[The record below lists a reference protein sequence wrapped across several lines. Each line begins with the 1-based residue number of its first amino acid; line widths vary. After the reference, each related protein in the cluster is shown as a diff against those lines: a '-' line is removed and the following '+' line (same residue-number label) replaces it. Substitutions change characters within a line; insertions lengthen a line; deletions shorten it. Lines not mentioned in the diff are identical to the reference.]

1 MRDQGEGDE
10 VSDIAEET
18 PIDVKITDLVRYRRK
33 YMTMSIYKPK
43 DNKQEFIKA
52 PTGQKLVVKENESLV
67 IEESGEVTIV
77 EDRFI
82 TRDWEV
88 DI

>member
-1 MRDQGEGDE
+1 
-10 VSDIAEET
+10 VSDIFTEET
-18 PIDVKITDLVRYRRK
+18 PVDVKPADLIRYRRK
-33 YMTMSIYKPK
+33 YMTMAVYKPK
-43 DNKQEFIKA
+43 DNKREFLKTPSGEKI
-52 PTGQKLVVKENESLV
+52 VVKKDESLV
-67 IEESGEVTIV
+67 IEESGNITVV